1 MTDVILI
8 SFAMLIPTNG
18 DVINGKHENI
28 EKKKAFS
35 MNEKSLF
42 HKIKSVFHDF
52 EWAFIEANKNIFF
65 GKRKSYFKIK
75 KIDLDIFAAKY
86 CGWFNTRL

>member
-1 MTDVILI
+1 MADVILI

-18 DVINGKHENI
+18 DVINGKHANI

-42 HKIKSVFHDF
+42 HKIKSIFHDF
-52 EWAFIEANKNIFF
+52 
-65 GKRKSYFKIK
+65 
-75 KIDLDIFAAKY
+75 
-86 CGWFNTRL
+86 